1 MTPQMSPT
9 LNNNLQ
15 AEIDRL
21 TYSAYLLTLDL
32 GKAFSAVE
40 RAIDRSPAET
50 TVQSDLLE
58 RTVEAAL
65 EDVLCE
71 SRTSWDGEASAY
83 DVALYGRPAAI
94 NSESLQTLQDLSG
107 NAILLLDSVSR
118 IAFVLHHLLGFK
130 ISDAAVKTR
139 LTEKQYR
146 AQLHRAYLRLASFA
160 LEGGT
165 PAIHGAEDAATTW
178 KQAYE
183 LVEMDSCLLV

>member
-9 LNNNLQ
+9 PKNNPQ

-71 SRTSWDGEASAY
+71 SGRSWDGEASAY
-83 DVALYGRPAAI
+83 DVALYGPPAAI
-94 NSESLQTLQDLSG
+94 NSEAFQTLPDLSG
-107 NAILLLDSVSR
+107 SSILLLDSVSR

-139 LTEKQYR
+139 LPEKQYR
-146 AQLHRAYLRLASFA
+146 AQLRRAYLQLASFA

-165 PAIHGAEDAATTW
+165 RARGAEDAASTW
-178 KQAYE
+178 KQVYE

>member
-1 MTPQMSPT
+1 MIPQMSQTPK
-9 LNNNLQ
+9 NNPQ
-15 AEIDRL
+15 AEIDWL

-50 TVQSDLLE
+50 SVQSDLLE

-71 SRTSWDGEASAY
+71 SGTSWDGEASAY
-83 DVALYGRPAAI
+83 DVALYGRPAVI
-94 NSESLQTLQDLSG
+94 NSEAFQTLPDLSG
-107 NAILLLDSVSR
+107 SSILLLDSVSR
-118 IAFVLHHLLGFK
+118 IAFVLHHLLGFE

-146 AQLHRAYLRLASFA
+146 AQLRRAYLELASFP
-160 LEGGT
+160 LEDGT
-165 PAIHGAEDAATTW
+165 RAIHGAEDAASTW
-178 KQAYE
+178 KQVYE